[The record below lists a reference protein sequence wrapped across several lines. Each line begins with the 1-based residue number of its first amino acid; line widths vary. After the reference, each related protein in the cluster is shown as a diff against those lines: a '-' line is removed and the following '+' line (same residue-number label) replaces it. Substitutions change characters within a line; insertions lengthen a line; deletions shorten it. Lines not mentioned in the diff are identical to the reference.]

1 VNNPEKVG
9 CWKVVP
15 VSMYSGEGYDG
26 EYYVGLVEEVWRE
39 VAE

>member
-1 VNNPEKVG
+1 MLEP
-9 CWKVVP
+9 P
-15 VSMYSGEGYDG
+15 MYSGEGYDG